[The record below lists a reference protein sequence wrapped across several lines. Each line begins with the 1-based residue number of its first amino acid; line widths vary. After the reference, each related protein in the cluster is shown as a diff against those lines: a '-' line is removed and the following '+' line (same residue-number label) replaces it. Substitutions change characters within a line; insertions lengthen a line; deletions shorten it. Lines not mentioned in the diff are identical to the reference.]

1 MESISPDERY
11 TMTRKKV
18 ARLCAQN
25 RMEEAREE
33 WTRFLDSAFN
43 YQTWDIVRKYA
54 ETCISQLPDHFKGYL
69 AAGIACMN
77 LQEYPSAF
85 THFSKTLD
93 ICPGHVIALHHM
105 SEVLYGLDRYE
116 EALQCAEMV
125 GKYDPLRPEYIQ
137 LAVNNLVML
146 GRYQESSDLIEA
158 GLRVHPGNC
167 TLILGK
173 AMIKNILGDLKGAL
187 EIFTKA
193 EQIAREEPLSA
204 ALITN
209 LILIHL
215 NRGDMLAS
223 NNDKP
228 GGDNEKELGKV
239 MIELEKAKISEYRS
253 N

>member
-1 MESISPDERY
+1 MESNSPLERY

-43 YQTWDIVRKYA
+43 YHTWDIVRTYA

-77 LQEYPSAF
+77 LQEYPSAL

-93 ICPGHVIALHHM
+93 ICPGHVTALHHM
-105 SEVLYGLDRYE
+105 SEVLYGMDRYE

-125 GKYDPLRPEYIQ
+125 RKHDPLRPEYIR

-167 TLILGK
+167 ALVLDK
-173 AMIKNILGDLKGAL
+173 AMQMNILGEVKEAF
-187 EIFTKA
+187 EHFARA
-193 EQIAREEPLSA
+193 EQLAREETLSPD
-204 ALITN
+204 LITN

-215 NRGDMLAS
+215 NRGYMRAS
-223 NNDKP
+223 NNDKS
-228 GGDNEKELGKV
+228 GGNNEKEFGQVL
-239 MIELEKAKISEYRS
+239 IELEKSKIAEYRS